1 MSEKFDKAALFEWLQ
16 TRAGKLQRGREKGV
30 RKGQVIS
37 DTIQA
42 KIDANPKARA
52 ARDFIIDKGE
62 KFCDVRI
69 GHTRIGDLPHAA
81 QKLTERQLFKLLDKM
96 RTIDP
101 GFNWE
106 AYLPNPADMPI
117 FEAFNC
123 LGVPYGAPWDDVKKA
138 YRKLMRQWHPDKHGE
153 SPEAEQRA
161 TQKTQ
166 EITAAYE
173 LIAQHYGK

>member
-1 MSEKFDKAALFEWLQ
+1 
-16 TRAGKLQRGREKGV
+16 
-30 RKGQVIS
+30 
-37 DTIQA
+37 
-42 KIDANPKARA
+42 
-52 ARDFIIDKGE
+52 
-62 KFCDVRI
+62 
-69 GHTRIGDLPHAA
+69 
-81 QKLTERQLFKLLDKM
+81 M